1 MAKIKDILE
10 KAERALENAQNSDL
24 PGCRQSY
31 SLLGIG
37 FSLMAI
43 AMIVEDIETGDEE
56 PIGQ

>member
-10 KAERALENAQNSDL
+10 KAERALENAENSDL

-37 FSLMAI
+37 LSMLAI
-43 AMIVEDIETGDEE
+43 AMIVEDLETEDE
-56 PIGQ
+56 

>member
-1 MAKIKDILE
+1 MANIKDILE
-10 KAERALENAQNSDL
+10 KASRALETAENSDL

-37 FSLMAI
+37 LSLMAI

-56 PIGQ
+56 KIG

>member
-1 MAKIKDILE
+1 MANIKDILE
-10 KAERALENAQNSDL
+10 KASRALENAENSDL

-43 AMIVEDIETGDEE
+43 AMIVEDVETQDDDR
-56 PIGQ
+56 

>member
-43 AMIVEDIETGDEE
+43 AMIVEDVETQDDNR
-56 PIGQ
+56 